1 MSEINDV
8 IVDDAKD
15 IGVVMSMYNLIE
27 YSDIYSKT
35 LGLLQYYRDEPALD
49 NNSNIVN
56 FSANNDNILFKFKE
70 KNRKPWY
77 KKCGNNGTIKISK

>member
-70 KNRKPWY
+70 KKQETMVQKMW
-77 KKCGNNGTIKISK
+77 K